1 MGVVEDLRK
10 LLQDVVSPDLKAID
24 TRLTAI
30 EKRLDG
36 RIDTLDQKL
45 DFKFDALDKKLDV
58 KHDALDKKIDLK
70 HDLVMAEIRNLATM
84 MAANF
89 ASITH
94 SLDLDRRLERI
105 ESGMAQTTKERSLER
120 TA

>member
-1 MGVVEDLRK
+1 MGAVEDLRK
-10 LLQDVVSPDLKAID
+10 LLQDVVSPDLRAID

-30 EKRLDG
+30 EKRLVG
-36 RIDTLDQKL
+36 RIDALTPKL
-45 DFKFDALDKKLDV
+45 DFKFDALDKK
-58 KHDALDKKIDLK
+58 IDLR
-70 HDLVMAEIRNLATM
+70 HDPVKVEIRNPATM

-89 ASITH
+89 ASINH

-105 ESGMAQTTKERSLER
+105 ESGMALSTRERSLKR